1 MILFPPA
8 KINLGL
14 NVPFKREDGY
24 HEIET
29 CMYPIPFLDILEIL
43 PAESF
48 SFQQTGIVIPGND
61 SDNLC
66 VKAYNLMKE
75 RFSIP
80 PVYIHLRKEIPMGA
94 GMGGGSA
101 DAAYVL
107 KGLNE
112 LFELVISEEEL
123 EQMAGTLGS
132 DCPFFIK
139 AEPQIAKGRGELL
152 SSCALTLNGFYL
164 KIVNPGIHIGTRE
177 AYAGIQF
184 GELSKSIK
192 EIVEGP
198 INDWKDLLKNDFETH
213 IFEIYPSLS
222 TLKNQLYEE
231 GAVYAAMSGSGSTMF
246 GIFKNEPRLTF
257 ESTDGFVEKIVRLN

>member
-29 CMYPIPFLDILEIL
+29 CMYPIPFLDVLEIL
-43 PAESF
+43 PAETF
-48 SFQQTGIVIPGND
+48 SFRQTGLVIPGND
-61 SDNLC
+61 ADNLC
-66 VKAYNLMKE
+66 VKAYNLMNAHY
-75 RFSIP
+75 SIP

-112 LFELVISEEEL
+112 IFELEIAQEEL
-123 EQMAGTLGS
+123 ELLAGELGS

-139 AEPQIAKGRGELL
+139 NEAQIAKGRGEIL
-152 SSCALTLNGFYL
+152 SPCAVTLHGYFL
-164 KIVNPGIHIGTRE
+164 KIINPGIHIGTKE

-184 GELSKSIK
+184 GTLTKSIK

-198 INDWKDLLKNDFETH
+198 ISDWKSLLKNDFETNCFKSH
-213 IFEIYPSLS
+213 PSLEE
-222 TLKNQLYEE
+222 LKTALYKE
-231 GAVYAAMSGSGSTMF
+231 GAIYAAMSGSGSTMF
-246 GIFKNEPRLTF
+246 GIFKHEPSLTYQ
-257 ESTDGFVEKIVRLN
+257 DKNGFVEKMVAL

>member
-14 NVPFKREDGY
+14 NVPFKREDAY

-43 PAESF
+43 PAEKF
-48 SFQQTGIVIPGND
+48 SFLQTGLVIPGND

-66 VKAYNLMKE
+66 VKAYSLMKE
-75 RFSIP
+75 RYSIP

-112 LFELVISEEEL
+112 LFELAVSEEEL
-123 EQMAGTLGS
+123 EELAGKLGS

-139 AEPQIAKGRGELL
+139 AEPQIAKGRGEIL
-152 SSCALTLNGFYL
+152 SSCALTLNGYFL

-177 AYAGIQF
+177 AYAGIEF
-184 GELSKSIK
+184 GVLPKTIK

-198 INDWKDLLKNDFETH
+198 ISDWKDELKNDFETH
-213 IFEIYPSLS
+213 IFKMHPSLL
-222 TLKNQLYEE
+222 TLKNQLYKE
-231 GAVYAAMSGSGSTMF
+231 GAIYAAMSGSGSTMF
-246 GIFKNEPRLTF
+246 GIFKHEPTF
-257 ESTDGFVEKIVRLN
+257 THQASEGFVEKIVQLN

>member
-29 CMYPIPFLDILEIL
+29 CMYPIPFLDILELL

-48 SFQQTGIVIPGND
+48 SFQQTGLVIPGNN

-101 DAAYVL
+101 DTAYVL

-112 LFELVISEEEL
+112 LFQLAISEEEL
-123 EQMAGTLGS
+123 EQLAGTLGEIQNYLINFLIRAWNNK
-132 DCPFFIK
+132 CI
-139 AEPQIAKGRGELL
+139 
-152 SSCALTLNGFYL
+152 TLI
-164 KIVNPGIHIGTRE
+164 IV
-177 AYAGIQF
+177 
-184 GELSKSIK
+184 
-192 EIVEGP
+192 
-198 INDWKDLLKNDFETH
+198 
-213 IFEIYPSLS
+213 
-222 TLKNQLYEE
+222 
-231 GAVYAAMSGSGSTMF
+231 
-246 GIFKNEPRLTF
+246 
-257 ESTDGFVEKIVRLN
+257 

>member
-14 NVPFKREDGY
+14 NVPYKREDGY

-29 CMYPIPFLDILEIL
+29 CMYPIPFLDILELL
-43 PAESF
+43 PAEKF
-48 SFQQTGIVIPGND
+48 SFLQTGLVIPGND

-75 RFSIP
+75 RSSIP

-112 LFELVISEEEL
+112 LFELAISVEEL
-123 EQMAGTLGS
+123 EEMAAKLGS

-139 AEPQIAKGRGELL
+139 AEPQIAKGRGEIM
-152 SSCALTLNGFYL
+152 SSCALTLNGYYL

-184 GELSKSIK
+184 GVLTKSIK
-192 EIVEGP
+192 EVVEGP
-198 INDWKDLLKNDFETH
+198 INDWKVDLKNDFETH
-213 IFEIYPSLS
+213 IFKSYP
-222 TLKNQLYEE
+222 TLGDIKQQLYDE

-246 GIFKNEPRLTF
+246 GIYKTKPSLTF
-257 ESTDGFVEKIVRLN
+257 QTPIGFIEKLVQLV

>member
-29 CMYPIPFLDILEIL
+29 CMYPIPFLDVLELL
-43 PAESF
+43 PAADF
-48 SFQQTGIVIPGND
+48 SFRQTGLVIPGND

-66 VKAYNLMKE
+66 VRAYNLIKE
-75 RFSIP
+75 HYSIP

-107 KGLNE
+107 KGLND
-112 LFELVISEEEL
+112 LFDLLIPIEEL
-123 EQMAGTLGS
+123 ERLAGLLGS

-139 AEPQIAKGRGELL
+139 NEAQIAKGRGELL
-152 SSCALTLNGFYL
+152 SPCALTLNGYYL

-184 GELSKSIK
+184 GVLTTSVK

-198 INDWKDLLKNDFETH
+198 INNWKTLLKNDFETH
-213 IFEIYPSLS
+213 IFNLHPSLEQ
-222 TLKNQLYEE
+222 LKNEFYNE

-246 GIFKNEPRLTF
+246 GIFKNEPSFTHQSAL
-257 ESTDGFVEKIVRLN
+257 GFVEKIVQLK

>member
-29 CMYPIPFLDILEIL
+29 CMYPIPFLDILELL
-43 PAESF
+43 PAEKF
-48 SFQQTGIVIPGND
+48 SFLQTGLVIPGND

-66 VKAYNLMKE
+66 VKAYSLMKE
-75 RFSIP
+75 RYSLP

-107 KGLNE
+107 KGLND
-112 LFELVISEEEL
+112 LFELAVSDEEL
-123 EQMAGTLGS
+123 EHMAGLLGS

-139 AEPQIAKGRGELL
+139 AEPQIAKGRGEIL
-152 SSCALTLNGFYL
+152 SSCALTLNGYFL

-184 GELSKSIK
+184 GALTKSIK

-198 INDWKDLLKNDFETH
+198 INDWKDELKNDFETH
-213 IFEIYPSLS
+213 VFKMHPSLL
-222 TLKNQLYEE
+222 TLKHQLYNE

-246 GIFKNEPRLTF
+246 GIFKHEPSLTF
-257 ESTDGFVEKIVRLN
+257 SSTEGFVEKIVRLD

>member
-43 PAESF
+43 PAEKF
-48 SFQQTGIVIPGND
+48 SFLQTGLVIPGND
-61 SDNLC
+61 ADNLC
-66 VKAYNLMKE
+66 VKAYHLMKE
-75 RFSIP
+75 RYSLP

-112 LFELVISEEEL
+112 LFELGVSEEEL
-123 EQMAGTLGS
+123 EKMAGLLGS

-139 AEPQIAKGRGELL
+139 NEAQIAKGRGEVL
-152 SSCALTLNGFYL
+152 SSCALTLNGYFL
-164 KIVNPGIHIGTRE
+164 KIINPGIHIGTRE

-184 GELSKSIK
+184 GTVTKSIK

-198 INDWKDLLKNDFETH
+198 INTWKNELKNDFEAH
-213 IFEIYPSLS
+213 IFEMHPSLMN
-222 TLKNQLYEE
+222 LKNQLYAE
-231 GAVYAAMSGSGSTMF
+231 GAIYAAMSGSGSTMF
-246 GIFKNEPRLTF
+246 GIFKHEPSLTF
-257 ESTDGFVEKIVRLN
+257 SSTEGFVEKIVRLN